1 MKSNEPKGKIKMSD
15 NNNFKSLGDFLKN
28 DITHSSKMFKRG
40 MEPNKSFAVPS
51 RKPKSL
57 VDLERTSEL
66 IEEIN
71 KEKFKKEFEREQR
84 EKENNQYLKSLSEN
98 VDFIANEFSMV
109 MTNLITINNLIK
121 INNNSFQKIEDQIDT
136 SNKIQAEIFEELA
149 KSNFGSEKERIQ
161 TSKKLITKFS
171 DRVELSANLGQII
184 QLITQNMQ

>member
-1 MKSNEPKGKIKMSD
+1 MSD